1 MWYFHRSS
9 ADLKESFSIRIA
21 LFWKFITKFL
31 NLWMKR
37 KHELRHLR
45 SNIVNASRF
54 LLLFFLVIYLI
65 WIRRHQLLTC
75 YPFHQALPHITIGCF
90 EASTSLLRT
99 TFSSPFAVVNQIP
112 FPDVSEAACTGIG
125 FSLAI
130 TYTLQDHH
138 AFIELNRTTVFNSP
152 A

>member
-21 LFWKFITKFL
+21 LFLKVITKFL

-65 WIRRHQLLTC
+65 RISRHQRLTC
-75 YPFHQALPHITIGCF
+75 YPFHQALPHITIGCI
-90 EASTSLLRT
+90 EASTSIHRT
-99 TFSSPFAVVNQIP
+99 TRHPFVVVNQIP
-112 FPDVSEAACTGIG
+112 FPDVSEAACTSIHPD
-125 FSLAI
+125 LH
-130 TYTLQDHH
+130 T
-138 AFIELNRTTVFNSP
+138 FIELNRTTVFNSP

>member
-21 LFWKFITKFL
+21 LFLKVITKFL

-54 LLLFFLVIYLI
+54 LLLFLVIYLI
-65 WIRRHQLLTC
+65 RISRHQLLTC
-75 YPFHQALPHITIGCF
+75 CPTHQALPHTTIGCF

-112 FPDVSEAACTGIG
+112 FPDVSEAAFTGIG
-125 FSLAI
+125 FILAVTSI
-130 TYTLQDHH
+130 LQDPH
-138 AFIELNRTTVFNSP
+138 AIIKLSRTTVFNSP